1 MPLLVVGSVGLDSIE
16 TPHGK
21 VEEVLGGSAVY
32 FSWAAN
38 FFTPVRLVGVVGNDF
53 PKHYRELLS
62 KRSIDTAGLKELEG
76 KTFRW
81 RGRYQ
86 GTMHSA
92 TTLSVELNVF
102 GQYEPRIP
110 ETFRDSRFVFLAN
123 GLPSLQQRVL
133 EQMKGPEFVAAD
145 TMNHW
150 INEKKAELLEV
161 LKRIDALILNDEEA
175 RQLTGESNLIK
186 AARRLQAIGPKYIII
201 KKGEHGAVLTTP
213 EGFFLM
219 PGFPTENVKDPT
231 GAGDSFAG
239 GLMGYLAKKKVVTE
253 GTLKQAI
260 VYGTIIAS
268 FNVEDFSI
276 QQLQRITLEDIEERR
291 RKFEAMVRFH

>member
-1 MPLLVVGSVGLDSIE
+1 MPLLVVGSVGLDSVE
-16 TPHGK
+16 TPHGR

-32 FSWAAN
+32 FSWAAH
-38 FFTPVRLVGVVGNDF
+38 FFAPVRLVGVVGTDF
-53 PKHYRELLS
+53 PKHFRELLS
-62 KRSIDTAGLKELEG
+62 NRAIDTTGLKELEG

-102 GQYEPRIP
+102 SQYEPRVP

-123 GLPSLQQRVL
+123 GLPSLQQQVL

-175 RQLTGESNLIK
+175 RQLTGESNLIR
-186 AARRLQAIGPKYIII
+186 AARRLQAVGPRYIII
-201 KKGEHGAVLTTP
+201 KKGEHGAILVTP
-213 EGFFLM
+213 KGFFLI
-219 PGFPTENVKDPT
+219 PGFPTEHVKDPT

-239 GLMGYLAKKKVVTE
+239 GIMGYLARNRTVTE
-253 GTLKQAI
+253 ETLKKAI
-260 VYGTIIAS
+260 VYGTVIAS

-276 QQLQRITLEDIEERR
+276 QRLQNITLEDIEGRR
-291 RKFEAMVRFH
+291 REFEAMMRFH